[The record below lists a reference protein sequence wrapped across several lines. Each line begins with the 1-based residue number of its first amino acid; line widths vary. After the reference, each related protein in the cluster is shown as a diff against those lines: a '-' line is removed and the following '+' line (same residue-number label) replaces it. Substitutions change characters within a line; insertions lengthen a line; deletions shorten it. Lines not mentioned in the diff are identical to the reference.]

1 MSDVT
6 LQQQL
11 KLSERGFTGLIL
23 VNTDNDYYYFTDY
36 VLYDVKVN
44 KQTNSILYREKGF
57 DEWNAAE

>member
-11 KLSERGFTGLIL
+11 KLSEKGFAGLIL
-23 VNTDNDYYYFTDY
+23 MNTDNDYYYFTDY
-36 VLYDVKVN
+36 VLFDVKVN

-57 DEWNAAE
+57 DEWNEAE